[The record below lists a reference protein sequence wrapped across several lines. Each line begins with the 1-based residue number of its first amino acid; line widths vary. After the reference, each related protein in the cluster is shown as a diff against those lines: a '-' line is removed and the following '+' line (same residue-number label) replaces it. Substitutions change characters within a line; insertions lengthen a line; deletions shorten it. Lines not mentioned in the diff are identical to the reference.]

1 MVKVM
6 NRKTGNLLYG
16 WLLLAIS
23 SLIFAGLF
31 AFLIAMSRTPFIQ
44 DFIWL
49 KEFFYKGLVGH
60 VTLAFVIWFL
70 SFMGVLW
77 VLSAGLLTKRA
88 SIFKLGWTGLFCS
101 SMGTLC
107 IIMTTLFGWGSP
119 KLANYI
125 PVLTHPLFYTG
136 LILFAAGIFLLLI
149 DILPGIWEGLKDVSA
164 DKGASVM
171 AAGMAIAGLTVL
183 TAIVCFGLAYH
194 SLSSSGVINF
204 ELLFWGGGH
213 ILQVTNT
220 ISMVVVWI
228 FLLHFTL
235 GIFPLREGLLRV
247 LLWAYLLCVLPA
259 PLYFFMYDISTPE
272 YKNSFTRLMEFG
284 IGPPTGIIIISI
296 IAAIIRQRIQKRGKL
311 PWGNPMFSSLAL
323 SVLVFTLG
331 GVISMTIRGSNV
343 KIPAHYHSVIGAV
356 TLAFMGITYHL
367 LSLINRE
374 IYMKKIS
381 RIQPYLYGMGVL
393 IFSLGLFWAG
403 SHGVPRKTAGAAQ
416 NLDSYGKLAGMGL
429 MGLGGII
436 AILGGATFVI
446 NAIFSLLKRKKI
458 ENTVAEGETYGKEFS
473 VN

>member
-1 MVKVM
+1 MVTVIDK
-6 NRKTGNLLYG
+6 RTGNLLYG

-88 SIFKLGWTGLFCS
+88 SVFKLGWTGLFCS
-101 SMGTLC
+101 SLGTLC
-107 IIMTTLFGWGSP
+107 VIMTTLVGWGSP

-149 DILPGIWEGLKDVSA
+149 DILPGIWEGLKDISA

-171 AAGMAIAGLTVL
+171 AFGMAIAGLTVL
-183 TAIVCFGLAYH
+183 TAMVCFGLAYH
-194 SLSSSGVINF
+194 SLSASGVINF

-213 ILQVTNT
+213 ILQFTNT

-259 PLYFFMYDISTPE
+259 PLYYFIYDISTPE
-272 YKNSFTRLMEFG
+272 YKNSFTRLMEYG
-284 IGPPTGIIIISI
+284 IGPPTGILIVSI
-296 IAAIIRQRIQKRGKL
+296 IMAILAHRIRKGEL
-311 PWGNPMFSSLAL
+311 PWKDPMFSSLFL
-323 SVLVFTLG
+323 SVLVFSAGGIISLTLE
-331 GVISMTIRGSNV
+331 GSNV
-343 KIPAHYHSVIGAV
+343 KIPAHYHSVIGGV
-356 TLAFMGITYHL
+356 TLAFMGLTYHL
-367 LSLINRE
+367 LPLINRE
-374 IYMKKIS
+374 VYLKNVS
-381 RIQPYLYGMGVL
+381 RIQPYLYGVGVL
-393 IFSLGLFWAG
+393 IFSLGLYWAG
-403 SHGVPRKTAGAAQ
+403 SHGVPRKTFGPAQ
-416 NLDSYGKLAGMGL
+416 NLDTYSKLAGMAL
-429 MGLGGII
+429 MGIGGIV
-436 AILGGATFVI
+436 AISGGATFVI
-446 NAIFSLLKRKKI
+446 NAVMSLFRRRSPEKGEEK
-458 ENTVAEGETYGKEFS
+458 VYAEELSFDI
-473 VN
+473 